1 LRPSPYKV
9 YCLLSI
15 VLFGGAFGFLWWCCR
30 WWNLIVLYFLAINF
44 VVGFLYFLDKIIA
57 GKRGIV
63 RVPEL
68 ILHILALWGGSPMA
82 LLAQKLFRHKISKK
96 SFIVI
101 YWLIVLIQ
109 TGVLSWF
116 FIVSN

>member
-1 LRPSPYKV
+1 M
-9 YCLLSI
+9 
-15 VLFGGAFGFLWWCCR
+15 LFGGVFGFLRLYCR
-30 WWNLIVLYFLAINF
+30 WCNLGVLYFLAVNF

-68 ILHILALWGGSPMA
+68 ILHTLALLGGSPMA
-82 LLAQKLFRHKISKK
+82 LLAQKLFRHKISKR
-96 SFIVI
+96 SFIVV

-109 TGVLSWF
+109 AGALSWL
-116 FIVSN
+116 FIINK